1 MFCFVLFCLELKG
14 REFYEWNKIKLVIK
28 GSISEGREMMEPDT
42 LKKAEGGGGGEFRR
56 NEAPSRGRGPS
67 PELTTISSE
76 TCTLQVK
83 L

>member
-42 LKKAEGGGGGEFRR
+42 LKKG
-56 NEAPSRGRGPS
+56 RGRGG
-67 PELTTISSE
+67 ELRQNEGTIKEEGTIPWTHRYKFRNLHFTS
-76 TCTLQVK
+76 
-83 L
+83 

>member
-42 LKKAEGGGGGEFRR
+42 LKKAEGGGGVG
-56 NEAPSRGRGPS
+56 
-67 PELTTISSE
+67 
-76 TCTLQVK
+76 V
-83 L
+83 